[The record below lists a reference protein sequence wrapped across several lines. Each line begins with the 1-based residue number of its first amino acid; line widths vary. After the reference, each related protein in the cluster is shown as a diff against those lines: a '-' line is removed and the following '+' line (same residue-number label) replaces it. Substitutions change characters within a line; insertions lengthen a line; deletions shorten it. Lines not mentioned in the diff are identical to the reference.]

1 VLAYCEKMTKA
12 PNHPL
17 GKVCLQSLWRL
28 FNNLDTASPLRYHV
42 YYHLVQV
49 AKQCEQVLEVFT
61 GVDQLKSQFANCPPS
76 SEQMQKLYRLFK

>member
-1 VLAYCEKMTKA
+1 MTKA
-12 PNHPL
+12 PNLPL

-49 AKQCEQVLEVFT
+49 AKQCEQVRSHLVTYMF
-61 GVDQLKSQFANCPPS
+61 
-76 SEQMQKLYRLFK
+76 QKIQQHYFWPTFIVS